1 MGAIGGGRL
10 DDWVSLIIDIES
22 CASSSSSVVTELRTF
37 VSVVSFK
44 SVEALKKVFALE
56 EEEDDE
62 DDDDDDDA
70 ACKFT
75 KFWEYPSGLGAF

>member
-1 MGAIGGGRL
+1 MGL
-10 DDWVSLIIDIES
+10 SHKIDIES
-22 CASSSSSVVTELRTF
+22 CASSSSSSSVVTELRTF

-44 SVEALKKVFALE
+44 SAEALKKVFALE
-56 EEEDDE
+56 EEEDDDD